1 MPGRGDSDKYI
12 VQFRPDHTKPRT
24 KQNNHTWAQSKPTIV
39 VLYTQLRLP
48 DHRFIVWGWPRC
60 GRHSGRYGGVG
71 VPNRSN
77 TKCTRDGRVFVDGY
91 GNKQIRQKPSRA
103 ARAHTAGGEGS
114 NRSHT
119 ERMHPRGGG
128 GVMK

>member
-77 TKCTRDGRVFVDGY
+77 TKCTRDGCLWMDTEI
-91 GNKQIRQKPSRA
+91 NKLGKNQAEQL
-103 ARAHTAGGEGS
+103 ARTPPEGKGRTAHTQNACTREVAGG
-114 NRSHT
+114 
-119 ERMHPRGGG
+119 
-128 GVMK
+128 